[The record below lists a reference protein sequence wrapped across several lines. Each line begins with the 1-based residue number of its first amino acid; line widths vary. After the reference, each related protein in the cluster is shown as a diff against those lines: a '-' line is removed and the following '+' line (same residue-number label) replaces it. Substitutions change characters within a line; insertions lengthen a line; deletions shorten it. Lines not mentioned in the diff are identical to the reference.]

1 MKKRTPQAFLF
12 HFNSE
17 QNPTK
22 AVWYAGLGVP
32 FKLTTDFQ
40 FAKSVDFD
48 TVSTSMLIKQLEKHY
63 GKTFHQITLKDAM
76 PSSDFRCASC
86 GLGWTQ
92 TELDACAEILFP
104 ETVPS
109 LVEKGLKTLRLPQT
123 HLASQLRTKD
133 SLSFAKKI
141 KPARYCGG
149 CTSFLCGSCA
159 PPRRS
164 RDADKGLCVKCK
176 PARRRA

>member
-1 MKKRTPQAFLF
+1 MKKRPPQAFLF
-12 HFNSE
+12 HFNNDE
-17 QNPTK
+17 NPTK

-32 FKLTTDFQ
+32 FKLTPDFQ

-48 TVSTSMLIKQLEKHY
+48 TVSTSMLIKQLEKYY
-63 GKTFHQITLKDAM
+63 GKTFHQISQADAM
-76 PSSDFRCASC
+76 PPSDYLCDSC

-92 TELDACAEILFP
+92 TELEACVEILLP

-109 LVEKGLKTLRLPQT
+109 LVEKGIKTLRLPQT
-123 HLASQLRTKD
+123 HLASQLRSKD
-133 SLSFAKKI
+133 ALSFAKKI
-141 KPARYCGG
+141 NGARHCGG
-149 CTSFLCGSCA
+149 CAALLCGSCA

-176 PARRRA
+176 PTRRRS